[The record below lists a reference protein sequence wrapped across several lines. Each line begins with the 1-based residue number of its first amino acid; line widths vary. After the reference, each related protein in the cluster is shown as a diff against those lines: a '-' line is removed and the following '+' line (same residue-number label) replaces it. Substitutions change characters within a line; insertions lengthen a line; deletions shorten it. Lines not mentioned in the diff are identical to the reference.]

1 MPGQVDN
8 RVIVICRTDESAWR
22 PKGLNGTPIGSYSI
36 GIDPVTGK
44 VRSERIPESCLHSFS
59 HREGGRLI
67 ELSSEGKGVIAL
79 DTIELPH
86 SSLAVVRLIS
96 SRQGDDIHLVEGV
109 KAEDLSAYNWG
120 LEGKDRFQ
128 LFHDPTPPRQWTGSL
143 SDWRRSATY
152 LRHQRSFDQKLR
164 REFAAAVQA
173 LSIHISAEDQ
183 KVFDAFIS
191 QACADNAGL
200 YWDIRKA
207 SAVYALQGTFS
218 GNDLSRMVYLAQ
230 EGIDT
235 RQLPFECSAQQVV
248 KALFDHCK
256 LNAEILSEAEI
267 WDAQT
272 RYDLLTLD
280 QLITIVRT
288 KTKHKSFLYQWLWR
302 MQGKP
307 DPALIES
314 PDVYELFREELIVDR
329 DRILEAF
336 AVEGALEVDYRD
348 QVVNSMLRDD
358 GWTLRETD
366 THLDNLYKGQSMP
379 GLEKDSE
386 PE

>member
-22 PKGLNGTPIGSYSI
+22 PKGLNGTSIGSYSI

-44 VRSERIPESCLHSFS
+44 VRSERMPESCLHSFS

-128 LFHDPTPPRQWTGSL
+128 LFRDPAPPVRWSGNL
-143 SDWRRSATY
+143 SDWRRSEAY
-152 LRHQRSFDQKLR
+152 LRHQQSFDQKLQQ
-164 REFAAAVQA
+164 EFAAAVQA
-173 LSIHISAEDQ
+173 LSIHISSNDQ
-183 KVFDAFIS
+183 KAFDAFIC

-207 SAVYALQGTFS
+207 SAVYALQGTFTR
-218 GNDLSRMVYLAQ
+218 NDLSRMVYLAQ
-230 EGIDT
+230 EGIAH
-235 RQLPFECSAQQVV
+235 RELPFHCSAEQVV

-256 LNAEILSEAEI
+256 QTAGTLSDAEI

-272 RYDLLTLD
+272 RCDLLTLD
-280 QLITIVRT
+280 QLMTIVRT
-288 KTKHKSFLYQWLWR
+288 KTKHKPFFYRWLWR
-302 MQGKP
+302 MEDKP
-307 DPALIES
+307 DPGLIENA
-314 PDVYELFREELIVDR
+314 DLYELFREELISDR
-329 DRILEAF
+329 DRIMDAF
-336 AVEGALEVDYRD
+336 GIDGALEVDYRD
-348 QVVNSMLRDD
+348 QVINSMLRDD
-358 GWTLRETD
+358 GWNLMETD

-379 GLEKDSE
+379 GLEKYSE